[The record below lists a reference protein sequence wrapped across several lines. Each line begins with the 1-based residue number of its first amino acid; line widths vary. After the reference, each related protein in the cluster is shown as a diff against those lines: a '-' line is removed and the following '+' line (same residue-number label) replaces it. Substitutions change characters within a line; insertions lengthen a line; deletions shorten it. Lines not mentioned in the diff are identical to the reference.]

1 MGLGQGGSRP
11 RFTSF
16 LELGWC
22 GRSRGFV
29 SSVYPSATMSPFAD
43 AFAKVYIYLQRHL
56 FTKERTPPYGIIEA
70 KAVSKGQEN
79 GPLPVLRWDRFVE

>member
-1 MGLGQGGSRP
+1 
-11 RFTSF
+11 
-16 LELGWC
+16 
-22 GRSRGFV
+22 
-29 SSVYPSATMSPFAD
+29 MSPFAD